1 MSKPVTKK
9 PTKKAATSRQ
19 TKRKDELSAEE
30 LDKASG
36 GILIG
41 LSQPSQVSSPLQGV
55 VTADGIE
62 VSQTAVRLKKLPL

>member
-9 PTKKAATSRQ
+9 PAKKTATPRH

-41 LSQPSQVSSPLQGV
+41 LSQPSLVRAPVEGVDGLQL
-55 VTADGIE
+55 D
-62 VSQTAVRLKKLPL
+62 QMAVRSKKLPL